1 MLRTQRPTKRRV
13 LVVLCLL
20 LFIPLDSWFHSLLLL
35 LLLLLPLLLLYLS
48 SERECANYSTSVIL
62 ISLKTPFKAS
72 HQHKH

>member
-20 LFIPLDSWFHSLLLL
+20 LFIPLDSWFHSLLL

>member
-1 MLRTQRPTKRRV
+1 L
-13 LVVLCLL
+13 
-20 LFIPLDSWFHSLLLL
+20 LLLL